1 MISDFWHHIVDLTA
15 RQAAPPALLVVL
27 TAAGALIATLY
38 RPIWRWLRNAVTIAH
53 EGGHALV
60 AVLVGRR
67 LQSIRLH
74 QDTSGLTVSK
84 GKPHGPGM
92 VLTLMVGYVAPSLL
106 GLGGAWLLS
115 GQRIRLTL
123 WIAIVLLIPMLF
135 MIRNFYGVV
144 AMLVSGGA
152 VFAVSWYASPQVQ
165 AGFAY
170 AGVWFLLV
178 GGVRPVFE
186 LAGQRRRR
194 QVVGSDVDQ
203 LAALTHIPGG
213 AWLFLYLLVSAGAL
227 VLGAILLGLRG
238 AVAGLFG

>member
-1 MISDFWHHIVDLTA
+1 MISDLWHHIVDLTA

-27 TAAGALIATLY
+27 TAAGALLATLY

-92 VLTLMVGYVAPSLL
+92 VFTLLVGYVAPSLL

-123 WIAIVLLIPMLF
+123 WVAIVLLIPMLF
-135 MIRNFYGVV
+135 MIRNLYGVL
-144 AMLVSGGA
+144 AMLISGGV

-170 AGVWFLLV
+170 AGVWFLLI

-186 LAGQRRRR
+186 LAGQRRRK
-194 QVVGSDVDQ
+194 QISGSDVDQ

-213 AWLFLYLLVSAGAL
+213 AWLFLYALVNTGAL

-238 AVAGLFG
+238 AVAGLF

>member
-1 MISDFWHHIVDLTA
+1 VLPDLWHHIVDLTA
-15 RQAAPPALLVVL
+15 RQTAPPALLVVL
-27 TAAGALIATLY
+27 TAAAALVATLY
-38 RPIWRWLRNAVTIAH
+38 RPLWRWLRNAVTIAH

-74 QDTSGLTVSK
+74 SDTSGLTVSK
-84 GKPHGPGM
+84 GKPHGFGM
-92 VLTLMVGYVAPSLL
+92 VVTLMVGYAAPSLL

-123 WIAIVLLIPMLF
+123 WITVVLLVPMLF
-135 MIRNFYGVV
+135 MIRNLYGVL
-144 AMLVSGGA
+144 AMLISGGI

-170 AGVWFLLV
+170 TGVWFLLV

-194 QVVGSDVDQ
+194 QISGSDVDQ

-213 AWLFLYLLVSAGAL
+213 AWLFLYTVVCAGAL
-227 VLGAILLGLRG
+227 ALGTILLGLRG
-238 AVAGLFG
+238 AVAALTG